1 MRGPVIRTDDTTKRA
16 NSPTKHAHEPG
27 SCGER
32 AGAQQGH
39 LPHAPPAL
47 ASHTLAL
54 HSGQEGAGPAKRK
67 GARPRGS
74 SRHPPLA
81 LLNGPSKRP
90 TSSSWLSG
98 EAPLPCLQDP
108 PTAAGHRRM
117 SSATPEDTCFAD
129 ETAGWFICRLTT
141 VWT

>member
-54 HSGQEGAGPAKRK
+54 HSGQEGAGPDEEGSPAKGK
-67 GARPRGS
+67 Q
-74 SRHPPLA
+74 PPPAPCSPQRTLKAPDFLLLA
-81 LLNGPSKRP
+81 VR
-90 TSSSWLSG
+90 
-98 EAPLPCLQDP
+98 
-108 PTAAGHRRM
+108 
-117 SSATPEDTCFAD
+117 
-129 ETAGWFICRLTT
+129 
-141 VWT
+141 